1 LAYLVRNYRLT
12 IKSLNLSNNN
22 IDKSIVK
29 EIQHFIE
36 NDNSFGNLQINQED
50 SDYLKES
57 KNACGPSI
65 NNHFIITD
73 TTGNNL
79 NKTNDIK
86 IRDQK
91 IMDKYVK
98 NGTFYAIFLML

>member
-1 LAYLVRNYRLT
+1 MFEWQLKISVVKYYFVLQSS
-12 IKSLNLSNNN
+12 KQLNLN
-22 IDKSIVK
+22 ILIM
-29 EIQHFIE
+29 E
-36 NDNSFGNLQINQED
+36 
-50 SDYLKES
+50 
-57 KNACGPSI
+57 
-65 NNHFIITD
+65 T
-73 TTGNNL
+73 NL

>member
-1 LAYLVRNYRLT
+1 MHLT
-12 IKSLNLSNNN
+12 LLQQKRRSIQIKQKANLF
-22 IDKSIVK
+22 V
-29 EIQHFIE
+29 
-36 NDNSFGNLQINQED
+36 
-50 SDYLKES
+50 
-57 KNACGPSI
+57 
-65 NNHFIITD
+65 NNHIIITD